1 MTLHF
6 LRNVKCRL
14 SKDHVAPLILG
25 RRLHHGT
32 ISCMYTRGLKGSL
45 KTVVLN
51 RLAECYLIVPKC
63 SRLVAEDKTLCKTE
77 QARNIYLFWS
87 LSQRGLVGTVI
98 CLMRGA
104 IGSSSVFCMHTFMLN
119 LCIWMKCH
127 KCLYL

>member
-1 MTLHF
+1 MLWQLNGGLNQTDNGQVIEAHRTDTPHPGWVCVTLHF

-45 KTVVLN
+45 KTVVVLN

-63 SRLVAEDKTLCKTE
+63 SRLVAEDKTL
-77 QARNIYLFWS
+77 QD
-87 LSQRGLVGTVI
+87 
-98 CLMRGA
+98 
-104 IGSSSVFCMHTFMLN
+104 
-119 LCIWMKCH
+119 
-127 KCLYL
+127 